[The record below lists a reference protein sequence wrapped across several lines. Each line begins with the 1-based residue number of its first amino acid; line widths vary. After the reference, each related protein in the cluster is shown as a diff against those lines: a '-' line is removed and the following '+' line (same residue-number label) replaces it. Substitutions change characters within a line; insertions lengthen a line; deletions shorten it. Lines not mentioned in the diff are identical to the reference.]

1 MDFLSSKRFITTSL
15 VILVILNL
23 TLMGVIWWQN
33 FVSSSYQKVEVT
45 RYYSDSRS
53 RGGRPPRV
61 ELDLT
66 EQQKAE
72 FRKLRK
78 EHFRK
83 TMPTVRKIVELKK
96 ALISESV
103 KPAPD
108 KQKLAAFADSIGQ
121 HQAWLEN
128 NLANHFHEL
137 AALCTPSQRDSLE
150 KMLGNMYH
158 LRYQKMSSWRHR
170 TPGKYIREIKPV
182 APPPSSE
189 KP

>member
-33 FVSSSYQKVEVT
+33 FVSSSCQTVEVT
-45 RYYSDSRS
+45 RYYSGS
-53 RGGRPPRV
+53 RPPRV
-61 ELDLT
+61 ELELT
-66 EQQKAE
+66 EKQKTE

-78 EHFRK
+78 AHFRK

-96 ALISESV
+96 ALIAESV

-121 HQAWLEN
+121 RQAWLET

-137 AALCTPSQRDSLE
+137 AVLCTSSQRDSLE
-150 KMLGNMYH
+150 KMLGNIYH

-170 TPGKYIREIKPV
+170 APGKYNREMKPV
-182 APPPSSE
+182 APPLPPE